1 MTLTLFYTIVGFAL
15 AGYSVIAND
24 SIQTLGTFIAS
35 KQKWFKWYTLA
46 SAASF
51 VMILAITWGWYSNDG
66 DISYGRL
73 TRIPFQ
79 EIQWYHAVAPGILL
93 VLTRVGIPVSTT
105 FLVLSAFASTVV
117 LEKMLMKSVVGYGL
131 AATAAYICW
140 IVISKFIN
148 EKLDEVEDKWI
159 GFWRNSVWVTSA
171 WLWWVWLSHDVANIA
186 VYLPRQI
193 DVNLLLIV
201 LAYFTALLFY
211 IFYIHGGTIQKVVL
225 EKTGTRYARSATI
238 INIIY
243 AAVLY
248 YFKELNEGYG
258 LAAVAAYICW
268 IVVSKFINEKFDEV
282 EDKWIGFWRNSVWVT
297 SAWLWWVWL
306 SHDVANIAVYLPRQI
321 DVNLL
326 LIVLAYFTALL
337 FYIFYINGGTIQKV
351 VLDKTGTRY
360 ARSATIINVI
370 YAAVLYYFKE
380 LNDLPMSTTWV
391 FVGLLCGR
399 ELAISTMNK
408 DYKFKYVFP
417 LIGKDF
423 LKMTIGL
430 TVSVA
435 IVLAIHYIIIP
446 NNWF

>member
-1 MTLTLFYTIVGFAL
+1 MELTLIYTIIGFGL

-51 VMILAITWGWYSNDG
+51 VMIFAITWGWYSYDG

-73 TRIPFQ
+73 NRIPFQ
-79 EIQWYHAVAPGILL
+79 EIQWYHAVAPAILL
-93 VLTRVGIPVSTT
+93 VLTRIGIPVSTT

-117 LEKMLMKSVVGYGL
+117 LEKMLVKSIVGYGI
-131 AATAAYICW
+131 AAAVAYVCW

-148 EKLDEVEDKWI
+148 EKFDEVTEDKWI
-159 GFWRNSVWVTSA
+159 SFWRNSVWVTSG

-186 VYLPRQI
+186 VYLPRQL
-193 DVNLLLIV
+193 DVSLLFIV
-201 LAYFTALLFY
+201 LGYFSVLIFY
-211 IFYIHGGTIQKVVL
+211 IFYIHGG
-225 EKTGTRYARSATI
+225 
-238 INIIY
+238 
-243 AAVLY
+243 
-248 YFKELNEGYG
+248 
-258 LAAVAAYICW
+258 
-268 IVVSKFINEKFDEV
+268 
-282 EDKWIGFWRNSVWVT
+282 
-297 SAWLWWVWL
+297 
-306 SHDVANIAVYLPRQI
+306 P
-321 DVNLL
+321 
-326 LIVLAYFTALL
+326 
-337 FYIFYINGGTIQKV
+337 IQKV

-380 LNDLPMSTTWV
+380 LNDIPMSTTWV

-423 LKMTIGL
+423 AKMIFGL
-430 TVSVA
+430 SVSVA
-435 IVLAIHYIIIP
+435 IVLAIHYYIIP
-446 NNWF
+446 KGLY

>member
-1 MTLTLFYTIVGFAL
+1 MELTLIYTIIGFGL

-51 VMILAITWGWYSNDG
+51 VMILAITWGWYSYDG

-73 TRIPFQ
+73 NRIPFQ
-79 EIQWYHAVAPGILL
+79 EIQWYHAVAPAILL
-93 VLTRVGIPVSTT
+93 ILTRVGIPVSTT

-117 LEKMLMKSVVGYGL
+117 LEKMLVKSIVGYGI
-131 AATAAYICW
+131 AAAVAYLCW

-148 EKLDEVEDKWI
+148 EKFDEVTEDKWI
-159 GFWRNSVWVTSA
+159 SFWRNSVWITSG

-186 VYLPRQI
+186 VYLPRQL
-193 DVNLLLIV
+193 DVSLLLIV
-201 LAYFTALLFY
+201 LAYFSVLIFY
-211 IFYIHGGTIQKVVL
+211 IFYIHGG
-225 EKTGTRYARSATI
+225 
-238 INIIY
+238 
-243 AAVLY
+243 
-248 YFKELNEGYG
+248 
-258 LAAVAAYICW
+258 
-268 IVVSKFINEKFDEV
+268 
-282 EDKWIGFWRNSVWVT
+282 
-297 SAWLWWVWL
+297 
-306 SHDVANIAVYLPRQI
+306 P
-321 DVNLL
+321 
-326 LIVLAYFTALL
+326 
-337 FYIFYINGGTIQKV
+337 IQKV

-380 LNDLPMSTTWV
+380 LNDIPMSTTWV

-423 LKMTIGL
+423 AKMIFGL
-430 TVSVA
+430 SVSVA
-435 IVLAIHYIIIP
+435 IVLAIHYYIIP
-446 NNWF
+446 KGLY

>member
-1 MTLTLFYTIVGFAL
+1 MDLTLIYTIVGFGL
-15 AGYSVIAND
+15 AGWSVIGND

-46 SAASF
+46 STASF
-51 VMILAITWGWYSNDG
+51 VMILALSWGWYNYDG

-73 TRIPFQ
+73 TRIPYQ

-93 VLTRVGIPVSTT
+93 LLTRIGIPVSTT

-131 AATAAYICW
+131 AAVVAYIAW
-140 IVISKFIN
+140 VLISKLIN
-148 EKLDEVEDKWI
+148 EKLDEVDEKWI
-159 GFWRNSVWVTSA
+159 GFWRNSVWVTSG

-186 VYLPRQI
+186 VYLPRQ
-193 DVNLLLIV
+193 LSPTLLITV
-201 LAYFTALLFY
+201 MAYFAILLFY
-211 IFYIHGGTIQKVVL
+211 IFYIHGG
-225 EKTGTRYARSATI
+225 
-238 INIIY
+238 
-243 AAVLY
+243 
-248 YFKELNEGYG
+248 
-258 LAAVAAYICW
+258 
-268 IVVSKFINEKFDEV
+268 
-282 EDKWIGFWRNSVWVT
+282 
-297 SAWLWWVWL
+297 
-306 SHDVANIAVYLPRQI
+306 P
-321 DVNLL
+321 
-326 LIVLAYFTALL
+326 
-337 FYIFYINGGTIQKV
+337 IQKV

-370 YAAVLYYFKE
+370 YAVVLFYFKE

-423 LKMTIGL
+423 IKMIFGL
-430 TVSVA
+430 SVSVG

>member
-1 MTLTLFYTIVGFAL
+1 MELTLIYTIVGFGL
-15 AGYSVIAND
+15 AGWSVIAND

-35 KQKWFKWYTLA
+35 KEKWFKWYTLA
-46 SAASF
+46 SAASAAMA
-51 VMILAITWGWYSNDG
+51 VTIIYGWWKYSG

-73 TRIPFQ
+73 TRIPYQ

-93 VLTRVGIPVSTT
+93 LLTRIGIPVSTT

-131 AATAAYICW
+131 AALAAYICW
-140 IVISKFIN
+140 IAISKFIN
-148 EKLDEVEDKWI
+148 EKFDEITEQWKI
-159 GFWRNSVWVTSA
+159 TFWRNSVWVTSA
-171 WLWWVWLSHDVANIA
+171 FLWATWLMHDVANIA

-193 DVNLLLIV
+193 SV
-201 LAYFTALLFY
+201 LQLCVVIGYFTILLFY
-211 IFYIHGGTIQKVVL
+211 IFKIHGG
-225 EKTGTRYARSATI
+225 
-238 INIIY
+238 
-243 AAVLY
+243 
-248 YFKELNEGYG
+248 
-258 LAAVAAYICW
+258 
-268 IVVSKFINEKFDEV
+268 
-282 EDKWIGFWRNSVWVT
+282 
-297 SAWLWWVWL
+297 
-306 SHDVANIAVYLPRQI
+306 P
-321 DVNLL
+321 
-326 LIVLAYFTALL
+326 
-337 FYIFYINGGTIQKV
+337 IQKV

-360 ARSATIINVI
+360 ARSATIINII
-370 YAAVLYYFKE
+370 YAGVLYYFKE

-423 LKMTIGL
+423 IKMIFGL
-430 TVSVA
+430 SVSVG

>member
-1 MTLTLFYTIVGFAL
+1 MEITTIYTIVGFGL
-15 AGYSVIAND
+15 AGWSVIGND

-51 VMILAITWGWYSNDG
+51 VMILALGWGWYTYDG

-73 TRIPFQ
+73 TRIPYQ

-93 VLTRVGIPVSTT
+93 LLTRIGIPVSTT

-117 LEKMLMKSVVGYGL
+117 LEKMLVKSIVGYGL
-131 AATAAYICW
+131 AAMVAYICW

-148 EKLDEVEDKWI
+148 EKFDEVSNKWI
-159 GFWRNSVWVTSA
+159 GFWRNSVWLTSG

-186 VYLPRQI
+186 VYLPRQLSPI
-193 DVNLLLIV
+193 LLITV
-201 LAYFTALLFY
+201 MFYFTVLLFY
-211 IFYIHGGTIQKVVL
+211 IFYIHGG
-225 EKTGTRYARSATI
+225 
-238 INIIY
+238 
-243 AAVLY
+243 
-248 YFKELNEGYG
+248 
-258 LAAVAAYICW
+258 
-268 IVVSKFINEKFDEV
+268 
-282 EDKWIGFWRNSVWVT
+282 
-297 SAWLWWVWL
+297 
-306 SHDVANIAVYLPRQI
+306 P
-321 DVNLL
+321 
-326 LIVLAYFTALL
+326 
-337 FYIFYINGGTIQKV
+337 IQKV

-370 YAAVLYYFKE
+370 YAAVLFYFKE

-399 ELAISTMNK
+399 ELAIASMNK

-423 LKMTIGL
+423 IKMIFGL
-430 TVSVA
+430 SVSVG

-446 NNWF
+446 NNLF

>member
-1 MTLTLFYTIVGFAL
+1 MELTLVYTIIGFGL

-46 SAASF
+46 SAASL
-51 VMILAITWGWYSNDG
+51 VMIFAITWGWYSYDG

-79 EIQWYHAVAPGILL
+79 EIQWYHAVAPAILL
-93 VLTRVGIPVSTT
+93 LLNKNWYSSIYNLFSFISICHDNSFRENACKKYYWLWYSCNCRLH
-105 FLVLSAFASTVV
+105 FLD
-117 LEKMLMKSVVGYGL
+117 SV
-131 AATAAYICW
+131 
-140 IVISKFIN
+140 SKFIN
-148 EKLDEVEDKWI
+148 EKLDEVKGEKWI
-159 GFWRNSVWVTSA
+159 AFWRNSVWVSSG

-186 VYLPRQI
+186 VYLPRQL
-193 DVNLLLIV
+193 DFSLLLIV

-211 IFYIHGGTIQKVVL
+211 IFYIQGGPIQKVVL
-225 EKTGTRYARSATI
+225 E
-238 INIIY
+238 
-243 AAVLY
+243 
-248 YFKELNEGYG
+248 
-258 LAAVAAYICW
+258 
-268 IVVSKFINEKFDEV
+268 
-282 EDKWIGFWRNSVWVT
+282 
-297 SAWLWWVWL
+297 
-306 SHDVANIAVYLPRQI
+306 
-321 DVNLL
+321 
-326 LIVLAYFTALL
+326 
-337 FYIFYINGGTIQKV
+337 
-351 VLDKTGTRY
+351 KTGTRY

-423 LKMTIGL
+423 VKMIFGL
-430 TVSVA
+430 SVSVA
-435 IVLAIHYIIIP
+435 IVLAIHYFIIP
-446 NNWF
+446 RGLY

>member
-1 MTLTLFYTIVGFAL
+1 MNLTLIYTIVGFGL
-15 AGYSVIAND
+15 AGWSVIGND

-51 VMILAITWGWYSNDG
+51 VMILALGWGWYSYDG

-73 TRIPFQ
+73 TRIPYQ

-93 VLTRVGIPVSTT
+93 LLTRVGIPVSTT

-117 LEKMLMKSVVGYGL
+117 LEKMLVKSIVGYGI
-131 AATAAYICW
+131 AAAFAYICW

-148 EKLDEVEDKWI
+148 EKLDEVSDKWI
-159 GFWRNSVWVTSA
+159 GFWRNSVWVTSG

-186 VYLPRQI
+186 VYLPRQLSP
-193 DVNLLLIV
+193 LLLITV
-201 LAYFTALLFY
+201 MVYFTILLFY
-211 IFYIHGGTIQKVVL
+211 IFYIHGG
-225 EKTGTRYARSATI
+225 
-238 INIIY
+238 
-243 AAVLY
+243 
-248 YFKELNEGYG
+248 
-258 LAAVAAYICW
+258 
-268 IVVSKFINEKFDEV
+268 
-282 EDKWIGFWRNSVWVT
+282 
-297 SAWLWWVWL
+297 
-306 SHDVANIAVYLPRQI
+306 P
-321 DVNLL
+321 
-326 LIVLAYFTALL
+326 
-337 FYIFYINGGTIQKV
+337 IQKV

-370 YAAVLYYFKE
+370 YAAVLFYFKE

-399 ELAISTMNK
+399 ELAIASMNK

-423 LKMTIGL
+423 IKMIFGL
-430 TVSVA
+430 SVSVG

-446 NNWF
+446 NNYGL